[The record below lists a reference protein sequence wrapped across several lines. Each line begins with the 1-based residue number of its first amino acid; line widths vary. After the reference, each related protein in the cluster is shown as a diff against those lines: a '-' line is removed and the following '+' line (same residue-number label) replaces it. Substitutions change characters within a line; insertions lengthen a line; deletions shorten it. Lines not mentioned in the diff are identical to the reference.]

1 MTPTKP
7 NHLSQALY
15 SFVDELDGRNTTI
28 GAFTEQI
35 GERGFGFILMI
46 LALPAA
52 LPIPA
57 PGYATPF
64 GLILGLLGLQLAKG
78 RATPW
83 LPRRLSNVQL
93 RYSLISF
100 SVKNAS
106 IPLRVAEWLVR
117 PRLQA
122 LSKNTGIRLGVGLG
136 IFILAS
142 MMCIPVPLTNT
153 APSFV
158 IFILAAGLIEEDG
171 WVLLAGLLLAPLAAS
186 LAGSA
191 IYLSWAYGPEAAEEI
206 IKPFLKGILGL
217 S

>member
-1 MTPTKP
+1 MDAT
-7 NHLSQALY
+7 NNSRLSQALH
-15 SFVDELDGRNTTI
+15 SFVEDLNGTNTTV
-28 GAFTEQI
+28 GVFTQQI
-35 GERGFGFILMI
+35 GERGFGFVLMI

-64 GLILGLLGLQLAKG
+64 GMVLAILGLQLAKG
-78 RATPW
+78 RRTPW
-83 LPRRLSNVQL
+83 LPKRLSALPL
-93 RYSLISF
+93 RYSIVAF
-100 SVKNAS
+100 SVRNAR
-106 IPLRVAEWLVR
+106 IPLRFAEWLVR

-122 LSKNTGIRLGVGLG
+122 LSNNPGIRFGTGLGV
-136 IFILAS
+136 FVLAL

-171 WVLLAGLLLAPLAAS
+171 LVLLVGLLLAPLAAT

-191 IYLSWAYGPEAAEEI
+191 IYLSWAYGPDVAEET

-217 S
+217 Q

>member
-1 MTPTKP
+1 MNATNPS
-7 NHLSQALY
+7 HLSQELH
-15 SFVDELDGRNTTI
+15 SFVEGLNGESTTV
-28 GAFTEQI
+28 GDFTQQI

-57 PGYATPF
+57 PGYASPF
-64 GLILGLLGLQLAKG
+64 GLVLALLGLQLAKG
-78 RATPW
+78 RRTPW
-83 LPRRLSNVQL
+83 LPKRLAAFPL
-93 RYSLISF
+93 KYSLISF
-100 SVKNAS
+100 SVRNARF
-106 IPLRVAEWLVR
+106 PLRVAEWLVR
-117 PRLQA
+117 PRLQT
-122 LSKNTGIRLGVGLG
+122 LSQSTSIRLGVGLG
-136 IFILAS
+136 VFILAL

-171 WVLLAGLLLAPLAAS
+171 LVLSAGLLLAPLAAA

-191 IYLSWAYGPEAAEEI
+191 IYLSWVYGPEAAEQT

-217 S
+217 P